1 MQRFTELKVWQL
13 SHALTLEIYH
23 LTSSFPEDERFGLVA
38 QVRRSAAGVP
48 TNIAEGSKRRS
59 NKDYAHFLNLAE
71 SSLAETEY
79 HLILSRDLEY
89 LPSASAE
96 PLFVRIAEL
105 SRMLHALRVKVEQ
118 AT

>member
-13 SHALTLEIYH
+13 GHALTLDVYRE
-23 LTSSFPEDERFGLVA
+23 TRSFPDDERFGLVS
-38 QVRRSAAGVP
+38 QIRRSAAGVP
-48 TNIAEGSKRRS
+48 SNIAEGSKRRS

-89 LPSASAE
+89 IPSATAE
-96 PLFVRIAEL
+96 SLLARIAEL
-105 SRMLHALRVKVEQ
+105 SRMLHALRIKVEQ
-118 AT
+118 NA